1 CPIRRGSRFPLIK
14 LVRQRSL
21 VSSHRVWVVIFLFL
35 VGTTACG
42 HTEST
47 LARKPTVRIGST
59 NFSEQ
64 IILAELYAHALEAN
78 GYRVERKLRLGNR
91 EVVEPALE
99 NGEIDLY
106 VEYLASAER
115 FLAKEA
121 SKASPDAPST
131 HQALQQVLEPRG
143 LTVLEY

>member
-1 CPIRRGSRFPLIK
+1 EPESRIEPSDEVEEAVAVDAGGLILADADLPIVGHGGKDNASRLCPIRRGSRFPLIK

-64 IILAELYAHALEAN
+64 IILAEL
-78 GYRVERKLRLGNR
+78 
-91 EVVEPALE
+91 
-99 NGEIDLY
+99 
-106 VEYLASAER
+106 
-115 FLAKEA
+115 
-121 SKASPDAPST
+121 
-131 HQALQQVLEPRG
+131 
-143 LTVLEY
+143 